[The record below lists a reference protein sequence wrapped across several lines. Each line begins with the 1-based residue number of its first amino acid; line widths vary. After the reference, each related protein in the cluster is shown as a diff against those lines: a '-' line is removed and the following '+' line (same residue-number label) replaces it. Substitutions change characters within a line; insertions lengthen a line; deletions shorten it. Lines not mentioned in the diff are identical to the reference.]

1 MHLIVG
7 VIDHAVDRA
16 AEHRP
21 AHDAITQ
28 GNAAG
33 RPREVDLHAGERHL
47 PVALHLVAIGDR
59 ALKLR
64 FVVHGKIAHGHGA
77 ELDRIAG

>member
-1 MHLIVG
+1 MYFVVG

-21 AHDAITQ
+21 AHDAVTQ
-28 GNAAG
+28 GNAA
-33 RPREVDLHAGERHL
+33 RCSREVDLHAGERHL
-47 PVALHLVAIGDR
+47 PVALRLIAVGDR

-64 FVVHGKIAHGHGA
+64 FVVHGEIAHGHGA